1 MIKFLIKIVF
11 AFYILINSVY
21 ANQIKD
27 VIIKGN
33 DRISKQTILTYG
45 QIKIDKVYETNDLNE
60 IFKNLYETNFFK
72 DLKIYL
78 DNENLIIEV
87 VENKII
93 QNVIVEGV
101 KSKTIV
107 KSIKD
112 SLFSKD
118 KSPFLMVKVKNDEE
132 QLKKNLNYLG
142 YYFANVVSEVKENN
156 NNTVDLIFNIDLG
169 EKAKIEIIDFIG
181 EINDEKLNLVTPGSK
196 IKIISEKIC
205 LDRNYDFYLILPWH
219 FKKFFLKN
227 KKYKNKKLIFPLPK
241 ISVAKI

>member
-21 ANQIKD
+21 ANQIED

-93 QNVIVEGV
+93 Q
-101 KSKTIV
+101 K
-107 KSIKD
+107 
-112 SLFSKD
+112 F
-118 KSPFLMVKVKNDEE
+118 
-132 QLKKNLNYLG
+132 
-142 YYFANVVSEVKENN
+142 
-156 NNTVDLIFNIDLG
+156 IF
-169 EKAKIEIIDFIG
+169 
-181 EINDEKLNLVTPGSK
+181 
-196 IKIISEKIC
+196 
-205 LDRNYDFYLILPWH
+205 RN
-219 FKKFFLKN
+219 KF
-227 KKYKNKKLIFPLPK
+227 PK
-241 ISVAKI
+241 F